1 MEHSVVVE
9 LLERIERFM
18 YYRARRVVC
27 LTYAFRENLAAR
39 GVPLRKLSVVRNGV
53 ELDLFQP
60 TSLDMNL
67 SAQINPEGKFL
78 VGYYGTMG
86 AAHGLES
93 AVEAAALLD
102 SVRFLF
108 VGDGAE
114 VDKLKQKVSGLNLD
128 NVVFLPPQPRSDMPK
143 LIAAC
148 DLALVQLRS
157 SDILGTAV
165 PSKVFEAMAMS
176 RPVVL
181 AAPYG
186 EAADIVLDA
195 ECGVHVAPGDPAALA
210 ASIQQLLDSE
220 EDRQRLGSN
229 GYRAARSFSR
239 EAQARQFL
247 EILEDVRAD
256 RDEAQ

>member
-1 MEHSVVVE
+1 VAILRRRPFVLEVGDLWPAFIVGLGEMEHSVVVE

-114 VDKLKQKVSGLNLD
+114 VDN
-128 NVVFLPPQPRSDMPK
+128 
-143 LIAAC
+143 
-148 DLALVQLRS
+148 
-157 SDILGTAV
+157 
-165 PSKVFEAMAMS
+165 
-176 RPVVL
+176 
-181 AAPYG
+181 
-186 EAADIVLDA
+186 
-195 ECGVHVAPGDPAALA
+195 
-210 ASIQQLLDSE
+210 
-220 EDRQRLGSN
+220 
-229 GYRAARSFSR
+229 
-239 EAQARQFL
+239 
-247 EILEDVRAD
+247 
-256 RDEAQ
+256 